1 MYKMKDVLLTGFALF
16 AMLFGAG
23 NLIFPP
29 MLGRSLAEVWGSGMF
44 GFILTGVGFP
54 LLGIIA
60 ASFAGERDVNDFAN
74 KVSPWF
80 AKAFFIALLL
90 AIGPLLA
97 IPRTGATAY
106 EVTFLHAGIGSIAYK
121 YIYLLAYFGITLLF
135 SLRSSKVVDRI
146 GSILTP
152 ILLLTLAIII
162 LKGVMSPLGIPAVS
176 EEQHA
181 FRLGFVEGYQT
192 MDTLASI
199 VFAGVIIKA
208 IRGGRDLNKKQEFS
222 FLLKVSFIAILGLSL
237 VYGGLGF
244 IGASMSSTLGEIGK
258 TELLVNLTIALLGKA
273 GYIILGICVAGAC
286 LTTAIGLVA
295 TVADYFS
302 GITSLSYELVVVIT
316 TVISFIF
323 ACFGVD
329 MIVKISVPILVF
341 IYPLAMVLILLNLF
355 RVENHF
361 VYKGTCL
368 GAGLISFYEMLVV
381 LGYQTE
387 GMTKMYNL
395 VPFASLGLAWVVPSV
410 IGGLAFGFLKNK
422 K

>member
-1 MYKMKDVLLTGFALF
+1 MYRMKDVLLTGFALF

-29 MLGRSLAEVWGSGMF
+29 MLGKSLADVWGSGML

-60 ASFAGERDVNDFAN
+60 AALSGQKDVNDFAS

-80 AKAFFIALLL
+80 AKIFFIALIL

-106 EVTFLHAGIGSIAYK
+106 EVTFLHAGFSSVAYK
-121 YIYLLAYFGITLLF
+121 YVYLFLYFAITLLF
-135 SLRSSKVVDRI
+135 SLKSSKVVDRI

-152 ILLLTLAIII
+152 VLLLMLSIII
-162 LKGVMSPLGIPAVS
+162 VRGITSPLGIPSVS
-176 EEQHA
+176 EVNNA

-199 VFAGVIIKA
+199 VFAGVILKA
-208 IRGGRDLNKKQEFS
+208 IRGGRDLDKKQEYS
-222 FLLKVSFIAILGLSL
+222 FLIKVSLIAVLGLSL

-244 IGASMSSTLGEIGK
+244 IGASMSGFAGEIGK
-258 TELLVNLTIALLGKA
+258 TELLVNLTTALLGKA

-302 GITSLSYELVVVIT
+302 GITSLSYEVIAVIT
-316 TVISFIF
+316 TIISFIF

-329 MIVKISVPILVF
+329 VIVKISVPVLVF
-341 IYPLAMVLILLNLF
+341 IYPLAMALILLNLF
-355 RVENHF
+355 KIQNHWVF
-361 VYKGTCL
+361 KGTCL
-368 GAGLISFYEMLVV
+368 GAGLVSFYEMLGVFGAQPEALTKV
-381 LGYQTE
+381 YQLLPLGTL
-387 GMTKMYNL
+387 GM
-395 VPFASLGLAWVVPSV
+395 AWVVPAIV
-410 IGGLAFGFLKNK
+410 GGFVFQFLGK

>member
-1 MYKMKDVLLTGFALF
+1 MYKIKDVLLTGFALF

-29 MLGRSLAEVWGSGMF
+29 MLGRTLADVWGSGMV

-54 LLGIIA
+54 LLGILA
-60 ASFAGERDVNDFAN
+60 AAFSGERDINDFAN

-106 EVTFLHAGIGSIAYK
+106 EVTFLHAGVSSSAYK
-121 YIYLLAYFGITLLF
+121 YIYLLVYFGITLLF

-162 LKGVMSPLGIPAVS
+162 VKGVLSPLGVPAAS
-176 EEQHA
+176 TETHA
-181 FRLGFVEGYQT
+181 FRIGFIEGYQT

-208 IRGGRDLNKKQEFS
+208 IRGGRNLDKKQEFS
-222 FLLKVSFIAILGLSL
+222 FLIKVSLIAILGLSL

-244 IGASMSSTLGEIGK
+244 IGASMSSFAGEMGK
-258 TELLVNLTIALLGKA
+258 TELLVNLTTSLLGKP

-302 GITSLSYELVVVIT
+302 GITSFSYEMIAIIT

-329 MIVKISVPILVF
+329 VIVKISVPILVF
-341 IYPLAMVLILLNLF
+341 LYPLAMALILLNLF
-355 RVENHF
+355 KIENHF
-361 VYKGTCL
+361 IFKGTCL
-368 GAGLISFYEMLVV
+368 GAGLVSFYEMLGV

-387 GMTKMYNL
+387 EMIKLYNL
-395 VPFASLGLAWVVPSV
+395 LPFSSLGLAWVVPAV
-410 IGGLAFGFLKNK
+410 IGGFALGALKK